1 MRQEIVLVTLV
12 AWLAHLTP
20 FCVQSVEITWGGN
33 FGSVSSENVPFDCA
47 HGGGKSTCC
56 SNFNGLSNEEKK
68 TLFANSTRGAEAPR
82 RRSCTVKRLYIP
94 SPYEVRHIEF
104 AASLATM
111 TADAAD
117 KALVAFIVTDV
128 EINEAV
134 LWLERVKY
142 RMKNRGQYTEVS
154 NDDDFKYMSRFRV
167 TKRCPHSKLD
177 AEWDEWIEPL
187 SVHARHPFAVGGC
200 GRNDIFEMLKKK
212 ANYPGAKGIMD
223 VDYVLTLS
231 GDVFSNH
238 TYSKSL
244 LHTGQRHGGITK
256 RFLFDAGTSTFDS
269 SLNWFTCAYS
279 QVRNSQATKFL
290 IRNLIKT

>member
-12 AWLAHLTP
+12 AWLANLTP
-20 FCVQSVEITWGGN
+20 YFVQSVEITWGGN
-33 FGSVSSENVPFDCA
+33 FGSVSSENVPFDCT
-47 HGGGKSTCC
+47 HNGKSVCC
-56 SNFNGLSNEEKK
+56 SNFRGIPNEEKK
-68 TLFANSTRGAEAPR
+68 TLLANSTRGSDAPR

-111 TADAAD
+111 TAEAAD
-117 KALVAFIVTDV
+117 KALVDFLVTDREV
-128 EINEAV
+128 NEAI
-134 LWLERVKY
+134 LWLDRVKY
-142 RMKNRGQYTEVS
+142 RMKSRGKYPEVA
-154 NDDDFKYMSRFRV
+154 NEDDFKYMSRFRV

-187 SVHARHPFAVGGC
+187 SVHARHPFATGC
-200 GRNDIFEMLKKK
+200 GRSDIYEIQKKK
-212 ANYPGAKGIMD
+212 ANYPGAKDIMD

-238 TYSKSL
+238 TNSKSL
-244 LHTGQRHGGITK
+244 MHTGQRHGGITK

-269 SLNWFTCAYS
+269 SLKWFTCAYS
-279 QVRNSQATKFL
+279 QVRDSQVIEFL
-290 IRNLIKT
+290 IRNWI